1 MCNPG
6 SRKRVIRIF
15 FICITLIFDF
25 IFATNVILIYLK
37 VPKRKI

>member
-1 MCNPG
+1 MYNPG

-15 FICITLIFDF
+15 FCITLIFDF